1 VITKE
6 QADVMS
12 EKDLQDLPFAAGFS
26 TSEKVTDVSGRGVG
40 LDVVRTK
47 IEELNG
53 SVKMESAKG
62 KGTKFALEL
71 PLTLAIIKCLLVY
84 VEKDRYAL
92 PVINILR
99 IVDIDRKDIEHIG
112 GSEVFILDAES
123 IPLVRL
129 RDVFEL
135 QGRDDDRLTVIIIKR
150 GSEKIGIVV
159 DEIIGLQEL
168 IIKSVSKALK
178 STKGIAGATILGDG
192 YPALVLDTG
201 GLV

>member
-1 VITKE
+1 
-6 QADVMS
+6 
-12 EKDLQDLPFAAGFS
+12 
-26 TSEKVTDVSGRGVG
+26 
-40 LDVVRTK
+40 
-47 IEELNG
+47 
-53 SVKMESAKG
+53 MESEKG
-62 KGTKFALEL
+62 KGTKFSLEL

-99 IVDIDRKDIEHIG
+99 IVDINKKDIEHIG
-112 GSEVFILDAES
+112 GSEVFILDKES

-129 RDVFEL
+129 RDIFEL
-135 QGRDDDRLTVIIIKR
+135 RAQDDELLTVVIIKK
-150 GSEKIGIVV
+150 GSEKIGVVV

-168 IIKSVSKALK
+168 IIKSVSKTLK